1 MSRLWKRLKSEILF
15 ETRIFRLRRDT
26 SESPR
31 TGKAHPFH
39 VLEAT
44 DWVNVIPV
52 TGDGQIVLIEQFRHG
67 LSEMQLE
74 IPGGMVDPEDRSPM
88 EAAGRELREETGY
101 EADELVHIGTVHPN
115 PAILDNVC
123 TTFLALG
130 ARCTGEPEPD
140 STEEIFVKTV
150 PAEEIPGM
158 IDGGAIS
165 NALIVAAFYWYDRY
179 LQARGNPPLG
189 VGRSPRSHEM

>member
-1 MSRLWKRLKSEILF
+1 MSRLWKRIKSEILF

-26 SESPR
+26 NESPR
-31 TGKAHPFH
+31 TGKSHPFH

-67 LSEMQLE
+67 LREMQLE
-74 IPGGMVDPEDRSPM
+74 IPGGMVDATDVSPM
-88 EAAGRELREETGY
+88 EAASRELREETGY
-101 EADELVHIGTVHPN
+101 EADEFVHIGTVHPN

-123 TTFLALG
+123 TTFLALE
-130 ARCTGEPEPD
+130 ARPVAEPEPD

-150 PAEEIPGM
+150 PSAAIPGM
-158 IDGGAIS
+158 IAGGAIS

-179 LQARGNPPLG
+179 LQAQGKPPLG
-189 VGRSPRSHEM
+189 EQK

>member
-1 MSRLWKRLKSEILF
+1 MSRRWKRHASEILF

-67 LSEMQLE
+67 LREMQLE
-74 IPGGMVDPEDRSPM
+74 IPGGMVDAEDRSPM
-88 EAAGRELREETGY
+88 EAAARELREETGY
-101 EADELVHIGTVHPN
+101 EAGELIHIGMVHSN
-115 PAILDNVC
+115 PAILNNVC
-123 TTFLALG
+123 TTFLALE
-130 ARCTGEPEPD
+130 ARPAGEPEPD
-140 STEEIFVKTV
+140 STEEVFVKTV
-150 PAEEIPGM
+150 PAHKIPGM
-158 IDGGAIS
+158 IDDGAIS
-165 NALIVAAFYWYDRY
+165 HSLVVTAFYWYDRY
-179 LQARGNPPLG
+179 LQAQGKPPLG
-189 VGRSPRSHEM
+189 VEP